1 MKLLDMIAKDLL
13 RSIRSRFALG
23 MMIGAPLVIA
33 GLLYF
38 ALGSARGDM
47 PAIRVG
53 IVNLDSLP
61 GPGVEGAQAMESPL
75 GKSIRDMFFDP
86 SVKSWIRARDYSG
99 EAEARKAVE
108 ARQVDAAV
116 VVPPRFTEGILAG
129 RLPGGELGNILILS
143 DPTLSI
149 APKVVRSMIDGLMD
163 GVRGGAVAFKA
174 LSRGGAGLA
183 PGGASAAAAFE
194 EYRLWYAEFQRE
206 LSHDPARAAIRA
218 SPPPG
223 GGAGDAIRRILSLV
237 MAGQLLFFAF
247 YTGGYSML
255 SILRE
260 EEEGSL
266 ARLFTTPTSRVSILG
281 AKFLSVIATLILQGL
296 VLVALGSL
304 LFHVD
309 WGRPASAALAFGA
322 QVVAAAGL
330 GVLLIA
336 LVKSSRQAGPVLGG
350 VLTGLGMLGGLITVA
365 AKMPPSF
372 EKLGL
377 ITPQGW
383 TLRAWRLAMSG
394 AAPAELL
401 FPALVAAAMG
411 IAMFVAGAALFRRR
425 FDAGAAS

>member
-1 MKLLDMIAKDLL
+1 VLF
-13 RSIRSRFALG
+13 RS
-23 MMIGAPLVIA
+23 
-33 GLLYF
+33 
-38 ALGSARGDM
+38 
-47 PAIRVG
+47 
-53 IVNLDSLP
+53 
-61 GPGVEGAQAMESPL
+61 
-75 GKSIRDMFFDP
+75 
-86 SVKSWIRARDYSG
+86 
-99 EAEARKAVE
+99 
-108 ARQVDAAV
+108 
-116 VVPPRFTEGILAG
+116 
-129 RLPGGELGNILILS
+129 
-143 DPTLSI
+143 
-149 APKVVRSMIDGLMD
+149 
-163 GVRGGAVAFKA
+163 
-174 LSRGGAGLA
+174 
-183 PGGASAAAAFE
+183 
-194 EYRLWYAEFQRE
+194 
-206 LSHDPARAAIRA
+206 
-218 SPPPG
+218 
-223 GGAGDAIRRILSLV
+223 DAIRRILSLV